1 MMTDAKPAHTA
12 KSASTV
18 QYCPCDWSTSECKQ
32 TLQLDMEAIFFV
44 CPSVRL
50 SVTFLETLVVL
61 SVVHGLQDQHVELF
75 RVAAGT
81 VAPW

>member
-12 KSASTV
+12 KAPLLYSTAPV
-18 QYCPCDWSTSECKQ
+18 IGAQANVNKLYNSIWKPFSLC
-32 TLQLDMEAIFFV
+32 V
-44 CPSVRL
+44 RPSV
-50 SVTFLETLVVL
+50 TYLETLVVL

>member
-1 MMTDAKPAHTA
+1 MQSPRAQQKRLYCTVLPLFIGAQANENKLYNSIWKPF
-12 KSASTV
+12 
-18 QYCPCDWSTSECKQ
+18 CLC
-32 TLQLDMEAIFFV
+32 
-44 CPSVRL
+44 VRL
-50 SVTFLETLVVL
+50 SATFLETLVVL

>member
-1 MMTDAKPAHTA
+1 
-12 KSASTV
+12 
-18 QYCPCDWSTSECKQ
+18 
-32 TLQLDMEAIFFV
+32 MEAIFFV
-44 CPSVRL
+44 CPFVRL

-61 SVVHGLQDQHVELF
+61 SVVHGLQDQHVELL